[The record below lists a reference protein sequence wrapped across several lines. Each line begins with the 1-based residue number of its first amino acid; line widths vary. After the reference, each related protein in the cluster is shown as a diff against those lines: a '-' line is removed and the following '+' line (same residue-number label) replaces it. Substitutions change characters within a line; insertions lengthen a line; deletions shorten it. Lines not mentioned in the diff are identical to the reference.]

1 MSAAPRRGA
10 RLLACAVVTCK
21 GDLGHAG
28 VKSSREDLAG
38 ILVALT
44 DISLTREIRHDDLDQ
59 AQAGKGDRDVYDRER
74 RQY

>member
-1 MSAAPRRGA
+1 MLPTCAA
-10 RLLACAVVTCK
+10 VTCK

-59 AQAGKGDRDVYDRER
+59 AQAGEDDRDVYDKGG